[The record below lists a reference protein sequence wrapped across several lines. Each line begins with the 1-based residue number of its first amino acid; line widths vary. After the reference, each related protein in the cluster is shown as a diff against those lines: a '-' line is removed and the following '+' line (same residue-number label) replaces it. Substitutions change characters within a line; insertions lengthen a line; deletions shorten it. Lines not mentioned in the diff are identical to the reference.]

1 MKNPSFPTKLLWID
15 LEMTGL
21 DAQAQRII
29 EVAALVT
36 DFELNELARLE
47 RIIHQSDAVLENAEA
62 WPKENMA
69 ELFDQ
74 VRASTH
80 AEADVQAELCQLV
93 ETHFGS
99 EKAILAGNS
108 IHQDRKFIK
117 QWWTDLEKLLHYR
130 MLDVSTLKVWLQ
142 GSKQAVFEKSETHR
156 AMDDILESIAEFKWA
171 LEALKHDS

>member
-1 MKNPSFPTKLLWID
+1 MASPLVWID

-21 DAQAQRII
+21 DPESQRII
-29 EVAALVT
+29 EVAVLVT
-36 DFELNELARLE
+36 DFELNELGRLE

-69 ELFDQ
+69 SLFDQ
-74 VRASTH
+74 VRESKH
-80 AEADVQAELCQLV
+80 VEADVQAELCQLV
-93 ETHFGS
+93 QVHFGN

-108 IHQDRKFIK
+108 IHQDRKFIR
-117 QWWTDLEKLLHYR
+117 QWWADLESLLHYR

-142 GSKQAVFEKSETHR
+142 GSKQVVFDKSETHR

-171 LEALKHDS
+171 LEVLKT